1 LFCTNQATVFPSI
14 QVLQIAWNGKLS
26 ILNNFV
32 KGAFGQVYK
41 VKDKKDGRFYAL
53 KIIQINETKPKS
65 EMRAK
70 SEVRAL
76 YNLKNEFIIQLH
88 GAYSESI
95 AKWLFRI
102 KKFKL
107 NFTVKLRPLAFKR
120 KTTAKNQIIDE
131 FKNKENSKVSN
142 EFERMKKELLVG
154 HSSSDECNP
163 KYKKKVKIKSNVV
176 RIVLLKLELC
186 ERKSLQCYLLMN
198 VERDK
203 VLMLNWYSQYTDTK
217 RSHVYSQSKLPP

>member
-1 LFCTNQATVFPSI
+1 M
-14 QVLQIAWNGKLS
+14 KL
-26 ILNNFV
+26 
-32 KGAFGQVYK
+32 Y
-41 VKDKKDGRFYAL
+41 R
-53 KIIQINETKPKS
+53 
-65 EMRAK
+65 
-70 SEVRAL
+70 
-76 YNLKNEFIIQLH
+76 
-88 GAYSESI
+88 
-95 AKWLFRI
+95 
-102 KKFKL
+102 
-107 NFTVKLRPLAFKR
+107 LRPLAFKR

-154 HSSSDECNP
+154 HSSLDECNP

-203 VLMLNWYSQYTDTK
+203 VLMLNWYSQV
-217 RSHVYSQSKLPP
+217 SN